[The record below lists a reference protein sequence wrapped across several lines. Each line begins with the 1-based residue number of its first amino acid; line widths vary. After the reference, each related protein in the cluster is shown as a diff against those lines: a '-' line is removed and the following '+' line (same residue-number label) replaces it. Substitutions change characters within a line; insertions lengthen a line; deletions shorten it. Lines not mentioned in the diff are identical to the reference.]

1 MNNNNNNNKWQQG
14 TKHICTS
21 DKGHVCVHADNVVAI
36 KIHNA
41 NQQQQHQQQQHG
53 CSVPQQVW
61 HAQEHSNNITT
72 HTQAWWSVMALCN
85 KQCCVC
91 CDVVHLMA
99 TMTMQAGA
107 VVHWEHVPLHSVC
120 ATSAC
125 AINIQHTHKAHDPQ
139 HACHNNNNSTDGG
152 CMNLGTLACH
162 TSFNNNN
169 NNNNLWHTNEPLSAT
184 MTSRGCAFKSHNSA
198 LVFAVCLLFAQH
210 ARWSHTIHMLCP
222 LPLFLLLIV
231 CTHVQH

>member
-1 MNNNNNNNKWQQG
+1 MIAVFHNKFG
-14 TKHICTS
+14 MLRNTATTS
-21 DKGHVCVHADNVVAI
+21 
-36 KIHNA
+36 
-41 NQQQQHQQQQHG
+41 Q
-53 CSVPQQVW
+53 
-61 HAQEHSNNITT
+61 

-152 CMNLGTLACH
+152 CMNLVTLACH

-169 NNNNLWHTNEPLSAT
+169 NNMATCGTPMSHCLQQWPRVGVPSNHTTQHSCLL
-184 MTSRGCAFKSHNSA
+184 CACFSHNM
-198 LVFAVCLLFAQH
+198 LVGHTPSTCFVLFH
-210 ARWSHTIHMLCP
+210 SSC
-222 LPLFLLLIV
+222 
-231 CTHVQH
+231 C